1 MVTPYH
7 CIQHG
12 QYFIVSDRGDHSIK
26 MFNLEGKFITKFG
39 KQGIKDGE
47 FNEPRYLSVNKKGL
61 LMVCDEENHRVQV
74 VDLSGTFVTKFG
86 REGSGRGE
94 FKCPVSTAT
103 LSDGR
108 IVVCDKENNRIEV
121 FDQL

>member
-1 MVTPYH
+1 MVVIIPLN
-7 CIQHG
+7 
-12 QYFIVSDRGDHSIK
+12 
-26 MFNLEGKFITKFG
+26 FNLEGKFITKFG

-47 FNEPRYLSVNKKGL
+47 FNEPRYLSVNKEGL

-74 VDLSGTFVTKFG
+74 LDLSGRFVTKFG
-86 REGSGRGE
+86 CEGSGRGE
-94 FKCPVSTAT
+94 FKWPVSTAP

-108 IVVCDKENNRIEV
+108 IVVCDKENNRIQV